1 MANFWDL
8 NNTSID
14 LPYNFE
20 NFIWL
25 LSQISKGEN
34 NFSHYDFAQWCDNF
48 TIVFDDMEVS

>member
-1 MANFWDL
+1 MADFGDL
-8 NNTSID
+8 INTSID